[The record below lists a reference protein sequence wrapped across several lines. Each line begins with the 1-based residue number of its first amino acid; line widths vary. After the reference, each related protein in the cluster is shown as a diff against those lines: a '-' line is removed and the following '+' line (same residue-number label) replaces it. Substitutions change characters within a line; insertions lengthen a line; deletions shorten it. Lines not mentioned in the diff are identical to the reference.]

1 MYTYISSKSIAFLIK
16 KHEKMAKSNSNN
28 SGGNGN
34 MWGAIAQGAM
44 AIGGGLIGGA
54 QGKKAQKR
62 QHGYNL
68 DIMEKQNAY
77 LHEQN
82 EANQARQFDMWKKTN
97 ADAQVQEYKNAG
109 LNVGLMYEGGGL
121 QGTTGS
127 TTSSA
132 PSGGG
137 NYSDLGLSS
146 KGMEIG
152 SQVAQTLANI
162 ELTKAQAENVKAD
175 TEMKQGVETD
185 LKEAQIT
192 DITQGVQNKQA
203 QEVGQK
209 LQNDLLNMEKQ
220 VQGATI
226 EDKIN
231 RIVWDTERALYD
243 LNIMARMDRFDEA
256 SYKDRL
262 SIITNTVL
270 ESIAKQANLKADT
283 SLKGAQ
289 TTNTNADTALK
300 ELTTKFM
307 PEYLSLAMKSN
318 AYENRD
324 SLSRQK
330 EAMTN
335 EWKSGVEK
343 QLRERGLDQKDTEIL
358 INGLDKALENIWKGA
373 KAMK

>member
-1 MYTYISSKSIAFLIK
+1 
-16 KHEKMAKSNSNN
+16 MAKNSNSG
-28 SGGNGN
+28 SGGSGSI
-34 MWGAIAQGAM
+34 WSGIAQGAM

-68 DIMEKQNAY
+68 DIMDKQNQY

-82 EANQARQFDMWKKTN
+82 NVNQARQFDMWQKTN
-97 ADAQVQEYKNAG
+97 YGAQARELKNAG
-109 LNVGLMYEGGGL
+109 LNVGLMYEGMGGS
-121 QGTTGS
+121 GATTGQ

-132 PSGGG
+132 PSGTSG
-137 NYSDLGLSS
+137 YSDNGMGAR
-146 KGMEIG
+146 GMEIG
-152 SQVAQTLANI
+152 AQMAQTLANI
-162 ELTKAQAENVKAD
+162 QLTKAQAENVKAD
-175 TEMKQGVETD
+175 TEMKTGIETD

-203 QEVGQK
+203 QEVGQR

-231 RIVWDTERALYD
+231 KIVWDTERALYD
-243 LNIMARMDRFDEA
+243 LNIMARMDKFDEA

-289 TTNTNADTALK
+289 TTNTNADTVLK

-307 PEYLSLAMKSN
+307 PEYLNLAMKSN

-335 EWKSGVEK
+335 EWKSGIEK

-358 INGLDKALENIWKGA
+358 INGLDKALDNIWKGA
-373 KAMK
+373 KSIR

>member
-1 MYTYISSKSIAFLIK
+1 
-16 KHEKMAKSNSNN
+16 MAKSNNNN
-28 SGGNGN
+28 SGGGSG

-97 ADAQVQEYKNAG
+97 AQAQAQEYKNAG
-109 LNVGLMYEGGGL
+109 LNVGLMYEGGANA
-121 QGTTGS
+121 GTTGS
-127 TTSSA
+127 TTSAA

-137 NYSDLGLSS
+137 NYSDLGMSA

-152 SQVAQTLANI
+152 SQIAQTLANI

-175 TEMKQGVETD
+175 TDMKQGVETD
-185 LKEAQIT
+185 LKNAQIS

-203 QEVGQK
+203 QEIGQK
-209 LQNDLLNMEKQ
+209 LENDLLNMEKQ

-231 RIVWDTERALYD
+231 RIVWDTEKALYE
-243 LNIMARMDRFDEA
+243 LNIMARIDKFDEA

-262 SIITNTVL
+262 MIVTNTVL
-270 ESIAKQANLKADT
+270 ESIVKQANIKADT
-283 SLKGAQ
+283 KLKNTQ
-289 TTNTNADTALK
+289 TTNTTADTAIK
-300 ELTTKFM
+300 ELTAKFM
-307 PEYLSLAMKSN
+307 PEYLNLAMKSN

-324 SLSRQK
+324 SLTRQK

-335 EWKSGVEK
+335 EWKSEVDK
-343 QLRERGLDQKDTEIL
+343 QLRERGLDQEDTKI
-358 INGLDKALENIWKGA
+358 IIDGIDKALDHVWKGT
-373 KAMK
+373 KTVTEIGSKSNPIGFGK

>member
-1 MYTYISSKSIAFLIK
+1 
-16 KHEKMAKSNSNN
+16 MAKSNSNN

-34 MWGAIAQGAM
+34 LWSGIAQGAM

-97 ADAQVQEYKNAG
+97 ATAQVQEYKNAG

-127 TTSSA
+127 TTSAA

-192 DITQGVQNKQA
+192 DITQGVKNKQA

-209 LQNDLLNMEKQ
+209 LENDLLNMEKQ

-231 RIVWDTERALYD
+231 RIVWDTEKALYD

-262 SIITNTVL
+262 NIISNTVL

-283 SLKGAQ
+283 SLKSAQ
-289 TTNTNADTALK
+289 ATNTNADTALK
-300 ELTTKFM
+300 ELTTQFM
-307 PEYLSLAMKSN
+307 PEYLNLAMKSN

-330 EAMTN
+330 DALTN
-335 EWKSGVEK
+335 EWKASVEK

-358 INGLDKALENIWKGA
+358 IDGLDKALDNIWKGA
-373 KAMK
+373 KSMK

>member
-1 MYTYISSKSIAFLIK
+1 
-16 KHEKMAKSNSNN
+16 MAKSNSNN
-28 SGGNGN
+28 SNGGSGI
-34 MWGAIAQGAM
+34 WGAVAQGAM

-82 EANQARQFDMWKKTN
+82 VANQARQFDMWKKTN
-97 ADAQVQEYKNAG
+97 ASAQAQEYKNAG

-127 TTSSA
+127 TTSSS

-175 TEMKQGVETD
+175 TEMKTGVETD

-192 DITQGVQNKQA
+192 DITQGIQNKKA
-203 QEVGQK
+203 IETGQK
-209 LQNDLLNMEKQ
+209 LENRLKELEIVREEDTIDERIDEVKWNSKKALHELNLM
-220 VQGATI
+220 AR
-226 EDKIN
+226 EDKMSEE
-231 RIVWDTERALYD
+231 T
-243 LNIMARMDRFDEA
+243 
-256 SYKDRL
+256 YKDRVKIVTNSL
-262 SIITNTVL
+262 YESIIRQGVGKAQITNT
-270 ESIAKQANLKADT
+270 E
-283 SLKGAQ
+283 
-289 TTNTNADTALK
+289 ADTALK
-300 ELTTKFM
+300 NKTRELADTYAEVAKLNANTNQQNANINQQNATNQKLRTKI
-307 PEYLSLAMKSN
+307 E
-318 AYENRD
+318 
-324 SLSRQK
+324 
-330 EAMTN
+330 
-335 EWKSGVEK
+335 EWKVDVDK
-343 QLRERGLDQKDTEIL
+343 QLKESGLDIQQQKVVIDGINSVSKL
-358 INGLDKALENIWKGA
+358 IDSIIP
-373 KAMK
+373 M